1 MSHIGAFTFVL
12 HSHLPYARLAGRW
25 PHGEEWL
32 HEATSETYIPLL
44 NLLNRLWDEGISARI
59 TLTLTPILLEQLAD
73 DIVQQNFRTYMRER
87 IEAIKRDVERFEA
100 ADDKPFSELSL
111 VYLHWYQDILRSFE
125 ERYNGNLVSAFRHL
139 QQGGVIEIVT
149 SAATHGFLPLLE
161 RDESIELQLRTAI
174 ESYKRHFGR
183 MPTAIWLPEC
193 AYRPAI
199 MSADGRER
207 VGLENIL
214 SKHGLKLFFA
224 ETHMVERGM
233 SVSAPM
239 NQINHPALSFLRQIP
254 LLSKLWKQQKNSTFQ
269 PYQVSNSDV
278 AVLARNRRVSLQVWS
293 ADWGYPGEL
302 SYREFHKKDGSS
314 GMRYWSVTG
323 SGVDLGEKTIYRIDL
338 AAKKV
343 QEHADH
349 FCQLVLEE
357 LRKYQK
363 GNQRIG
369 IIAANFDTELFGHWW
384 YEGVAWLEA
393 VLRRLAVSEEIWLTT
408 ASEYIE
414 QHPPREA
421 LTLPGGSWGA
431 EGDYSVWDNHKTHWM
446 WRIIQDA
453 EIRMAR
459 VVQTYPS
466 STGTKRLL
474 LDQAARELLL
484 LQSSDW
490 PFLVTT
496 CQAGR
501 YAVRRFLQH
510 VERFNTIL
518 AQTKLENPDRAILED
533 IWERDKVFPEIDYKW
548 YKR

>member
-12 HSHLPYARLAGRW
+12 HSHLPYARLAGTW

-100 ADDKPFSELSL
+100 ADDKRFSELSL

-193 AYRPAI
+193 AYRPAGV
-199 MSADGRER
+199 SVDGRER
-207 VGLENIL
+207 VGLENFL

-224 ETHMVERGM
+224 ETHTVERGM
-233 SVSAPM
+233 SVSAPE
-239 NQINHPALSFLRQIP
+239 NLYNRPARSYLRHIP
-254 LLSKLWKQQKNSTFQ
+254 LLNKFWKQQKNPTFQ

-278 AVLARNRRVSLQVWS
+278 AVLARNRKVSLQVWS
-293 ADWGYPGEL
+293 ADWGYPGEF

-323 SGVDLGEKTIYRIDL
+323 SGVDLGEKAIYRVDL

-349 FCQLVLEE
+349 FYRLVLGE
-357 LRKYQK
+357 LVDYQK
-363 GNQRIG
+363 VNQRNG

-414 QHPPREA
+414 QYPPEGA

-431 EGDYSVWDNHKTHWM
+431 EGDYSVWDNHKTYWM

-453 EIRMAR
+453 EIRMVD
-459 VVQTYPS
+459 VVQKYPS
-466 STGTKRLL
+466 TTGAKRLL

-496 CQAGR
+496 GQAGK

-510 VERFNTIL
+510 VERFNKL
-518 AQTKLENPDRAILED
+518 LSQTNLENPDRAILED